1 VTVRRRRV
9 LLRLLMFA
17 MRMMMRR
24 LMVVMSR
31 CMVVRCGEMV
41 MLLCRMVSHLYLLNL
56 PVSVHWKRMRADCT
70 LPCFK
75 PVDPY

>member
-1 VTVRRRRV
+1 
-9 LLRLLMFA
+9 
-17 MRMMMRR
+17 
-24 LMVVMSR
+24 VMSR

-56 PVSVHWKRMRADCT
+56 PVSIHWKHMRADCT

>member
-1 VTVRRRRV
+1 
-9 LLRLLMFA
+9 MFA

-41 MLLCRMVSHLYLLNL
+41 MLLRRMVSHLYLLTYLNQFIGNVCGL
-56 PVSVHWKRMRADCT
+56 IALCPALSPSTHTMSI
-70 LPCFK
+70 P
-75 PVDPY
+75 